1 MARKTVYDDSFPL
14 LAEQYARE
22 GMIDKEIWAKLGIAR
37 NTFYRFQNE
46 YKEFR
51 EAIKRG
57 KRPVDVEVEKSLLKR
72 AVGFEYEEKTIETEI
87 GDDGQPKPSKIKT
100 TKKMVPPDVGAIAFW
115 LKNRRPERWREKQE
129 VDVTTAGES
138 LNNKKV
144 DIECLTEEEQQALID
159 ISLKIEENSKK

>member
-57 KRPVDVEVEKSLLKR
+57 KRPVDVEVEKALFKR

-87 GDDGQPKPSKIKT
+87 GDDGQPRPSKIKT

>member
-57 KRPVDVEVEKSLLKR
+57 KRPVDVEVEKALLKR

-87 GDDGQPKPSKIKT
+87 GYDGQPKPSKIKT